1 MMLRSYF
8 LCSLIATQLIS
19 GCATRYIQDDSDK
32 AKSSDAIGDVVVFS
46 SSKSFASDPPKCLG
60 VMPIGVTNKEFAP
73 TDLFRKAIHAN
84 LAPTGIALIPLQQ
97 IDKQYRAEISSA
109 DNLKSI
115 SLSTGCDTLIS
126 GEITERKRRFL
137 GVYSDVTLGANLKI
151 TRVSNGEIMWT
162 AKHTAVMRD
171 GGLPLNPLSI
181 ISGSVTA
188 GLNIR
193 EEQVVR
199 NTNDLARRLV
209 AAIPSLKYTEL
220 DADITAKTAQNS
232 SVDNS
237 SSVHSFLSSLQSL
250 QIEEQRQ
257 TLIAALTQERWAAS
271 SDRLFISEYLLKQ
284 DPNNAL
290 GMFANS
296 TARLELGQPQEAL
309 AMVNRLLLV
318 DKVNAEYQFLK
329 GRVLIQLNRPVEA
342 TEPLLK
348 AAGIPNPKAIYF
360 TALGVTYNQLGNYDI
375 ALAALSRSLEMQ
387 KNNPY
392 VLIQQA
398 VAYVGI
404 SDDKMAAESLK
415 KSVVLSIV
423 ANDNRNANR
432 AILLFKSMGLVEQLT
447 AEDFTALEQKVAT
460 LSRMPQP

>member
-1 MMLRSYF
+1 MMMKSFF
-8 LCSLIATQLIS
+8 LYSLIASLFIS
-19 GCATRYIQDDSDK
+19 GCATRYVQRDSDK
-32 AKSSDAIGDVVVFS
+32 EKSSDAIGDVVVFNTS
-46 SSKSFASDPPKCLG
+46 NSFASVPPKCLG
-60 VMPIGVTNKEFAP
+60 VMPIGVTSKDFSP

-97 IDKQYRAEISSA
+97 IDKQYRADLNSTE
-109 DNLKSI
+109 NLKKI
-115 SLSTGCDTLIS
+115 SLSSSCDTLIS
-126 GEITERKRRFL
+126 GEITERKSRFF
-137 GVYSDVTLGANLKI
+137 GVYSDVTLGATLKI
-151 TRVSNGEIMWT
+151 TRVSNGEIIWT

-181 ISGSVTA
+181 IGGSVSA

-296 TARLELGQPQEAL
+296 TARLELGQPEEAL

-329 GRVLIQLNRPVEA
+329 GRTLIQLNRPVEA

-348 AAGIPNPKAIYF
+348 AAGSPSPKTIYF

-392 VLIQQA
+392 VLMQQA
-398 VAYVGI
+398 VAFVGI